1 MKLCKHAHHINLK
14 HGNVS
19 PKYWVLQCCWE
30 EYKFENYYCEY
41 LQFCHCELHQAL
53 MCKRILCVKPGFF
66 IAISV
71 ILFHF
76 IWLFLFYYPPANAE
90 LKLFGAFKSP
100 HSQFICCLYSQF
112 SYLAQLQ
119 RLSYRCMIA
128 VLKQI
133 WSCRLLALWCYVFA
147 NPVICSS
154 TEFSVCFLLNLIV

>member
-1 MKLCKHAHHINLK
+1 MSPRWECILSWYHTDDEGELINVQTFIVPRFSYFSSYFL
-14 HGNVS
+14 S
-19 PKYWVLQCCWE
+19 PVYREYHKCC
-30 EYKFENYYCEY
+30 
-41 LQFCHCELHQAL
+41 LHT
-53 MCKRILCVKPGFF
+53 VYET
-66 IAISV
+66 
-71 ILFHF
+71 
-76 IWLFLFYYPPANAE
+76 WLLLYYYPPANGE

-128 VLKQI
+128 VLKQK